1 MCVTDFRVPWGTNGI
16 FLNFY
21 LYLCRKLLEMNR
33 TEILKAVGNE
43 LVKAITEEENEHLTR
58 LEHRRITPESII
70 PHRRF
75 LFRLF
80 GKPCFPRGELV
91 AVTGRAKS
99 GKTFVTSILMTL
111 AVCREV
117 LGMRRE
123 EEQRLR
129 VLWMDTEQ
137 SEESTQEILCDRIMK
152 LWQRSGGQDEIYND
166 FPLDMFDIFNVRADF
181 WQDRLP
187 MLEAAIEHYRPDLVI
202 IDGIRDL
209 VNDINDGVL
218 SQEIIERLMHLA
230 SDGEC
235 CIVNILHQNK
245 ASEDKNLRGWIG
257 TELTYKSFEVYECTK
272 DADRIFSLKQTM
284 TRKYDIIDNLQFIVN
299 DDGLPEVVSYMPMT
313 PKGEKYPANPTVTA
327 FCDVDSLDFEKLF
340 EKVLA
345 EGEELR
351 AYELKNRFLKTYNAI
366 TMIDYFK
373 ILEKAVLQ
381 NVVQKTVVNSKCVY
395 YSRGTKLRNNFGGDL
410 SAPPSA
416 TT

>member
-1 MCVTDFRVPWGTNGI
+1 
-16 FLNFY
+16 
-21 LYLCRKLLEMNR
+21 MNR

-43 LVKAITEEENEHLTR
+43 LVKGITEEENEHLTR
-58 LEHRRITPESII
+58 LERRRITPESII

-117 LGMRRE
+117 LGIRRE
-123 EEQRLR
+123 EDQRLR

-137 SEESTQEILCDRIMK
+137 SEESTQEILCERIMK
-152 LWQRSGGQDEIYND
+152 LWQRSGAQDEICDN
-166 FPLDMFDIFNVRADF
+166 FPSDMFDIFNVRADF
-181 WQDRLP
+181 WQNRLP

-202 IDGIRDL
+202 LDGIRDL

-235 CIVNILHQNK
+235 CIVSILHQNK

-257 TELTYKSFEVYECTK
+257 TELTYKSFEVYECSK
-272 DADRIFSLKQTM
+272 DSDRIFSVKQTM
-284 TRKYDIIDNLQFIVN
+284 TRKYDIIDSLQFKVN
-299 DDGLPEVVSYMPMT
+299 DEGLPEAISYIPPA
-313 PKGEKYPANPTVTA
+313 PKKEKYPLAPTITPSA
-327 FCDVDSLDFEKLF
+327 DGNTSDLAKMFEKII
-340 EKVLA
+340 A
-345 EGEELR
+345 EGETLR
-351 AYELKNRFLKTYNAI
+351 AYELRERFLGTYIGMTIVN
-366 TMIDYFK
+366 YLN
-373 ILEKAVLQ
+373 ILERALFQ
-381 NVVQKTVVNSKCVY
+381 NVVCKTVINSKCVY

-410 SAPPSA
+410 SAPPSC
-416 TT
+416 TP

>member
-1 MCVTDFRVPWGTNGI
+1 
-16 FLNFY
+16 
-21 LYLCRKLLEMNR
+21 MNR

-43 LVKAITEEENEHLTR
+43 LVKGITEEENEHLTR
-58 LEHRRITPESII
+58 LERRRITPESII

-117 LGMRRE
+117 LGIRRE
-123 EEQRLR
+123 EDQRLR

-137 SEESTQEILCDRIMK
+137 SEESTQEILCERIMK
-152 LWQRSGGQDEIYND
+152 LWQRSGAQDEICDN
-166 FPLDMFDIFNVRADF
+166 FPSDMFDIFNVRADF
-181 WQDRLP
+181 WQNRLP

-202 IDGIRDL
+202 LDGIRDL

-235 CIVNILHQNK
+235 CIVSILHQNK

-257 TELTYKSFEVYECTK
+257 TELTYKSFEVYECSK
-272 DADRIFSLKQTM
+272 DTDRIFSVKQTM
-284 TRKYDIIDNLQFIVN
+284 TRKYDIDEVLQFVVDAEGLPTEATGRANAGAIAKSANTANSTIQATTTNYDAEEVFTSVMQEGEKIRGYELQKRVMQKYNTITLNSYLYMKDMAQRIGLLYKTIVN
-299 DDGLPEVVSYMPMT
+299 P
-313 PKGEKYPANPTVTA
+313 
-327 FCDVDSLDFEKLF
+327 
-340 EKVLA
+340 
-345 EGEELR
+345 R
-351 AYELKNRFLKTYNAI
+351 
-366 TMIDYFK
+366 
-373 ILEKAVLQ
+373 
-381 NVVQKTVVNSKCVY
+381 CVY
-395 YSRGTKLRNNFGGDL
+395 YTLQPTL
-410 SAPPSA
+410 TAAISA
-416 TT
+416 TTPNAAPTEQAVLPP